1 MAKNKRMVFAHA
13 SGKITR
19 ENELY
24 YMAAKDREKDEMVGV
39 FRYPFRWLAAHEGNS
54 VVFNI
59 ITKSE
64 YETYVAFGIAEITI
78 PEIANMGAIIDDTTM
93 INDMLK

>member
-24 YMAAKDREKDEMVGV
+24 YMAAKDLKKDEMVGV
-39 FRYPFRWLAAHEGNS
+39 FRYPFLWLASHMGSA
-54 VVFNI
+54 VVFNL
-59 ITKSE
+59 ITKAE

-78 PEIANMGAIIDDTTM
+78 PEISNMGAIVDDTTM
-93 INDMLK
+93 INDVLK